1 MERKNHDANPNFIFG
16 IHPVME
22 ALKSDKDVE
31 KVFIQKG
38 IAPAVF
44 KELRELMGRKETPFQ
59 FVPQEKL
66 NRLTSKTHQGVIAFV
81 TDVKFQEIEDILPS
95 VFEKGKVPL
104 LLILDR
110 ITDVRNFGAI
120 CRTAECCGVD
130 AVIVPSR
137 GAAQINSDAI
147 KTSAGALHKIAVCRS
162 QNLKTTLAFL
172 RESGVK
178 IIACTEKTESNY
190 TALDYTE
197 PTAIIMGSEDE
208 GISGEYLKL
217 SDARAKIPLL
227 GEIGS
232 LNVSVACGVILY
244 EVIRQRTK

>member
-1 MERKNHDANPNFIFG
+1 
-16 IHPVME
+16 
-22 ALKSDKDVE
+22 LKSEKDVE

-38 IAPAVF
+38 ISPAVF
-44 KELRELMGRKETPFQ
+44 KELRELMEGKKLLSCLFPG
-59 FVPQEKL
+59 KL

-81 TDVKFQEIEDILPS
+81 TDVKFQEIENILPA

-104 LLILDR
+104 LLVLDR

-137 GAAQINSDAI
+137 GAAQINSDAV

-172 RESGVK
+172 RESGIR
-178 IIACTEKTESNY
+178 IIACTEKTESVY
-190 TALDYTE
+190 TGLDYSE

-227 GEIGS
+227 GEIV
-232 LNVSVACGVILY
+232 L
-244 EVIRQRTK
+244 